1 MVRRRRIRHAGAGS
15 STDAP
20 RDRWPWLRPAYRERQ
35 TIRPFAGRGEL
46 LPFPQTL
53 HHPAYRTDPN
63 STATT
68 DNSRAKKKQ
77 NCRTICERSHRSP
90 QPQRPNVVSEWARKR
105 KRTGSHIERVRTDAG
120 CRGEAL
126 TQSQSDSDVCTG
138 LSRHRQFA
146 DLAERLRHENGKMIC
161 CPADRILH
169 GEGGSGAKNH
179 PPEKCGCALR
189 RFSTS
194 SRNCA
199 LLRRA

>member
-138 LSRHRQFA
+138 FPHFASVQSGWEVHHVRSKKPHRCVKTARPINNTHA
-146 DLAERLRHENGKMIC
+146 DTGT
-161 CPADRILH
+161 
-169 GEGGSGAKNH
+169 GA
-179 PPEKCGCALR
+179 
-189 RFSTS
+189 
-194 SRNCA
+194 
-199 LLRRA
+199 

>member
-68 DNSRAKKKQ
+68 DNSRAKKKTELPD
-77 NCRTICERSHRSP
+77 NMREVTPLAAALATERS
-90 QPQRPNVVSEWARKR
+90 
-105 KRTGSHIERVRTDAG
+105 ERV
-120 CRGEAL
+120 GEE
-126 TQSQSDSDVCTG
+126 
-138 LSRHRQFA
+138 
-146 DLAERLRHENGKMIC
+146 AEEN
-161 CPADRILH
+161 R
-169 GEGGSGAKNH
+169 
-179 PPEKCGCALR
+179 
-189 RFSTS
+189 
-194 SRNCA
+194 
-199 LLRRA
+199 